1 MRTLITTEW
10 TKLRTIRGTWLIL
23 AIQQALVV
31 AGVSGLAVG
40 GANLNTPAGVAGL
53 LAHAGIASAI
63 LSLVLGITAVAGEY
77 RHRGITD
84 TYLATPTRSPV
95 IIAKLTAYGTAGVL
109 FGAVSAVT
117 GLATTAIWVTAKN
130 GTLDLAA
137 AQTDRILIGVVAF
150 NLAYALVGVSLGALI
165 RNLTAAVAA
174 ALVWIVLVETTI
186 ANLLGD
192 LGRWLPNRAGMALN
206 AMPGVADL
214 LPQWGAA
221 FVLAGYTAVLAAI
234 ALTTTIRRDVT

>member
-1 MRTLITTEW
+1 VRTLIITEW
-10 TKLRTIRGTWLIL
+10 TKLRTVRATWLIL
-23 AIQQALVV
+23 AIQQALII

-40 GANLNTPAGVAGL
+40 GADLTTPVGVSGL

-63 LSLVLGITAVAGEY
+63 LSLVLGITAMAGEY
-77 RHRGITD
+77 RHRAITD

-95 IIAKLTAYGTAGVL
+95 IIAKLTAYGTVGIL

-117 GLATTAIWVTAKN
+117 GLTTTAIWTTAKG

-137 AQTDRILIGVVAF
+137 ANADRIIVGIVAL
-150 NLAYALVGVSLGALI
+150 NLAYAVVGVSLGALI
-165 RNLTAAVAA
+165 RNLTVAVAI
-174 ALVWIVLVETTI
+174 ALVWLVLVETTV

-206 AMPGVADL
+206 TMPLPGL

-221 FVLAGYTAVLAAI
+221 LVLAGYTAVFAAV

>member
-1 MRTLITTEW
+1 VRALTVTEW
-10 TKLRTIRGTWLIL
+10 TKLRTVRSTWLIL
-23 AIQQALVV
+23 AIQQALIV
-31 AGVSGLAVG
+31 AGVSGLAV
-40 GANLNTPAGVAGL
+40 ADTDLTTPAGVSGL
-53 LAHAGIASAI
+53 LAHAGIASAV

-77 RHRGITD
+77 RHRSVTD
-84 TYLATPTRSPV
+84 TYLATPTRTPV
-95 IIAKLTAYGTAGVL
+95 IIAKLAAYGTVGVL

-137 AQTDRILIGVVAF
+137 VRADRILIGIVAF
-150 NLAYALVGVSLGALI
+150 NLVYAVLGVSLGALI
-165 RNLTAAVAA
+165 RNLTAAVAIS
-174 ALVWIVLVETTI
+174 LVWLVLVETTV

-206 AMPGVADL
+206 TMPLPGL

-221 FVLAGYTAVLAAI
+221 LVLAGYATVFAI
-234 ALTTTIRRDVT
+234 AATTTTVRRDVT